1 MRNKKSFYVLVA
13 ITIVVVVAAFLSQP
27 SQETGPTY
35 GLQLPKL
42 GSEVEAVRSV
52 TITKADDSVQ
62 LKRTDQGWVASS
74 KDDYPADGDR
84 IRHLVLGISDLQRLE
99 KKTSNPDRYPE
110 LQLAD
115 VDKDSSKA
123 VQITVLGKDD
133 RKLADLL
140 VGKTQDFEASAKS
153 RYFVRNAG
161 DPQSWLVEGTLPPVI
176 GDISYWLPPK
186 LLPGVKETGFQSV
199 TVTQPDGEKV
209 TVNRDSAD
217 SNSFGLVG
225 LGADEKIDNQ
235 YAINAIP
242 ETFQRL
248 SLKDVRKIDSLK
260 DNTVALTVE
269 GLTFNG
275 VHIVA
280 KFGHLDPQYSV
291 RLHADYEAGH
301 DLSGKKTAQGAGDE
315 TKDKAQDKAQEGVA
329 KQGSEDKKAQD
340 GADAGGEKAG
350 GKKEQ
355 SIGGKELAENL
366 NRRWRGR
373 FFVVSQYS
381 LDALKMRHSDLVKK
395 PKTAS
400 STSD

>member
-1 MRNKKSFYVLVA
+1 MRNKRSFYILVV
-13 ITIVVVVAAFLSQP
+13 ITIVVVAAAFLSRRS

-42 GSEVEAVRSV
+42 GSEVDAVTAV
-52 TITKADDSVQ
+52 TITKADDSVH

-74 KDDYPADGDR
+74 KGDYPADGER

-115 VDKDSSKA
+115 VDKDGSKA

-133 RKLADLL
+133 RTLADLL

-176 GDISYWLPPK
+176 GDISDWLEQK

-199 TVTQPDGEKV
+199 TTTQPDGEKV

-217 SNSFGLVG
+217 SNSFNLVG
-225 LGADEKIDNQ
+225 LAADEKIDNQ

-248 SLKDVRKIDSLK
+248 SLKDVKKIDSLK
-260 DNTVALTVE
+260 DNSVALTVE

-301 DLSGKKTAQGAGDE
+301 DLSGKKTAQGAGD
-315 TKDKAQDKAQEGVA
+315 KAQESA
-329 KQGSEDKKAQD
+329 AEQGSGDDKAQD
-340 GADAGGEKAG
+340 GAGDEKAG

-355 SIGGKELAENL
+355 SIGGKELAKSL

-381 LDALKMRHSDLVKK
+381 LDALEMRHSDLVKK
-395 PKTAS
+395 PKKAS